1 MTASYAGQRP
11 LPNPALT
18 NNIPLLTTT
27 SNQNSPYTQPYQ
39 NPPLNH
45 NNGQDQGEAPHWQQP
60 PQVAA

>member
-1 MTASYAGQRP
+1 MTASYAGPRP

-27 SNQNSPYTQPYQ
+27 SNHNSPYTQTYQ
-39 NPPLNH
+39 IAPLSH
-45 NNGQDQGEAPHWQQP
+45 HNGQDQGEASHRQQP